1 MRTRV
6 AAVVTLCSLL
16 LVGAAACGPGDARS
30 RILEERARWNV
41 QLLDWVQTEDG
52 AINLSTRVSGP
63 PNSALEQLTV
73 SFLLMDAAEN
83 TLAREWHTFDLSQV
97 QRGGPKDI
105 SVNISA
111 AEHQVEGVGVSLVL
125 EPTPEDEPHIVEL
138 QP

>member
-1 MRTRV
+1 MTV
-6 AAVVTLCSLL
+6 CLLILAA
-16 LVGAAACGPGDARS
+16 AAACGPGDPRS

-63 PNSALEQLTV
+63 PNSTLRQLTV

-83 TLAREWHTFDLSQV
+83 TVARRWHTFDLSQV

-105 SVNISA
+105 LVSVSA
-111 AEHQVEGVGVSLVL
+111 AEHKVEGVGVSLVL